1 MVGRRPAC
9 DHRTVVAPKQRLR
22 IARSRHKVVAG
33 VCGGVAEA
41 FGIDPLVVRVAAI
54 ALALAGGAGAVA
66 YVAGWLL
73 LPREGEG
80 ESLVEAARRRRRLDS
95 AEMLAL
101 GAIVLGVVLL
111 VRAAGLWFNDAIV
124 WPVAL
129 AGFGLAVIWRQADGD
144 ERSSLTGL
152 VGRLDVRSRRVAL
165 ARVAAG
171 VVLVVTGVSAFL
183 AASKAFSAVRQAL
196 FATAGIVVGLAVI
209 SGPWWLRLGRD
220 LAKERRD
227 RIRSEERAEMAAHLH
242 DSVLQTLALIQRTA
256 DDPRAVVAMA
266 RRQERELR
274 GWLYENQAGASAR
287 PGMLSAALALT
298 AEEVEGLHGVQA
310 EVVTVG
316 DCVVDDRLTA
326 LLAAAREAMVN
337 AARWS
342 GVTAMSV
349 YGEVRDGQVSV
360 YVRDWGR
367 GFDVN
372 AVGRDHHGIRESIKA
387 RMARHGGA
395 AVVRATPG
403 EGTEVQLRMPAP
415 TAATS

>member
-1 MVGRRPAC
+1 M
-9 DHRTVVAPKQRLR
+9 APKQRLR

-41 FGIDPLVVRVAAI
+41 FGIDPLLVRVAAI
-54 ALALAGGAGAVA
+54 ALALAGGAGVVA

-73 LPREGEG
+73 LPRGGEG
-80 ESLVEAARRRRRLDS
+80 ESLLEAARRRRRLDS

-111 VRAAGLWFNDAIV
+111 VRAAGLWFSDTIV

-165 ARVAAG
+165 ARVAVG
-171 VVLVVTGVSAFL
+171 VVLVITGVSAFL

-196 FATAGIVVGLAVI
+196 LATAGIVVGLAII

-274 GWLYENQAGASAR
+274 GWLYENQSGAATR

-316 DCVVDDRLTA
+316 DCAVDDRLTA

-342 GVTAMSV
+342 GVTAVSV
-349 YGEVRDGQVSV
+349 YGEVREGHVSV

-372 AVGRDHHGIRESIKA
+372 AIGSDHHGIRESIKA
-387 RMARHGGA
+387 RMVRHGGA
-395 AVVRATPG
+395 AFVRATPG
-403 EGTEVQLRMPAP
+403 EGTEVQLRMPVPA
-415 TAATS
+415 TATS